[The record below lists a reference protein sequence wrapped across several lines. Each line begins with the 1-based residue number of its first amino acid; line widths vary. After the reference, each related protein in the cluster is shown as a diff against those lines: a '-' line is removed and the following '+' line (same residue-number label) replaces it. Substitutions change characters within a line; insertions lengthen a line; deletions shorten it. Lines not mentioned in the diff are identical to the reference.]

1 MFFQSDRLLFNLE
14 QFMKSNQCID
24 LFILLYDHYCEREEQ
39 VPQVLY
45 LIRNKNDFDG
55 LYQKQRQI
63 L

>member
-1 MFFQSDRLLFNLE
+1 
-14 QFMKSNQCID
+14 MKSNQCID